1 MRAYVVESEIEPV
14 KAAVFNSTG
23 CHGRPAGKISV
34 QVPTSLS
41 FWWGS
46 VKKRNELITQSELVL
61 YLEIAYYEPDA
72 DWLLTGI

>member
-41 FWWGS
+41 F
-46 VKKRNELITQSELVL
+46 
-61 YLEIAYYEPDA
+61 
-72 DWLLTGI
+72 